1 MGIDM
6 KAFMK
11 PELKDRGTMEFP
23 GIERY
28 KDAKGNVIPFII
40 KRLSM
45 KEIKEIRNNYKTKE
59 VYRDK
64 RNGDRPIIGNNGQ
77 VAVIND
83 YDGDSAGL
91 EIMVEAFVQPKL
103 DDPELMEYYGV
114 HDRLD
119 MPNIIFP
126 DKLLNASAVTARECI
141 SVPMINFAANRNTLQ
156 KIPTTLARIPYR
168 VRTSV
173 DSVFSLSLTNL
184 RTKKSVIPS

>member
-45 KEIKEIRNNYKTKE
+45 KEIKEIRNNYKTRE

-91 EIMVEAFVQPKL
+91 EIMVEAFVQPKSPHSCRYL
-103 DDPELMEYYGV
+103 YRPSQQGYPEAFG
-114 HDRLD
+114 
-119 MPNIIFP
+119 
-126 DKLLNASAVTARECI
+126 LLPKVR
-141 SVPMINFAANRNTLQ
+141 
-156 KIPTTLARIPYR
+156 PYPQ
-168 VRTSV
+168 V
-173 DSVFSLSLTNL
+173 LT
-184 RTKKSVIPS
+184 

>member
-64 RNGDRPIIGNNGQ
+64 RNGDRPIMMEILQ
-77 VAVIND
+77 V
-83 YDGDSAGL
+83 L
-91 EIMVEAFVQPKL
+91 
-103 DDPELMEYYGV
+103 
-114 HDRLD
+114 RLWWKHSYSRSWT
-119 MPNIIFP
+119 I
-126 DKLLNASAVTARECI
+126 LN
-141 SVPMINFAANRNTLQ
+141 
-156 KIPTTLARIPYR
+156 
-168 VRTSV
+168 
-173 DSVFSLSLTNL
+173 
-184 RTKKSVIPS
+184 

>member
-28 KDAKGNVIPFII
+28 KDAEGNKIPFII

-45 KEIKEIRNNYKTKE
+45 KKIKEIRNNHKTKE

-64 RNGDRPIIGNNGQ
+64 RNGDRPIIGSNGQ

-91 EIMVEAFVQPKL
+91 EIMEF
-103 DDPELMEYYGV
+103 YGV
-114 HDRLD
+114 YDRLD

-126 DKLLNASAVTARECI
+126 DKDDFKYADDCLMEACGL
-141 SVPMINFAANRNTLQ
+141 
-156 KIPTTLARIPYR
+156 
-168 VRTSV
+168 TS
-173 DSVFSLSLTNL
+173 
-184 RTKKSVIPS
+184 KKDDKETVEELKK

>member
-45 KEIKEIRNNYKTKE
+45 KEIKEVRNNYKTKE

-126 DKLLNASAVTARECI
+126 DKDDFKYADDCLMEACGLAS
-141 SVPMINFAANRNTLQ
+141 
-156 KIPTTLARIPYR
+156 
-168 VRTSV
+168 
-173 DSVFSLSLTNL
+173 
-184 RTKKSVIPS
+184 KKNDKETVEELKK

>member
-28 KDAKGNVIPFII
+28 KDAEGNKIPFII

-45 KEIKEIRNNYKTKE
+45 KKIKEIRNNHKTKE

-64 RNGDRPIIGNNGQ
+64 RNGDRPIIGSNGQ

-103 DDPELMEYYGV
+103 DDPELMEFYGV
-114 HDRLD
+114 YDRLD

-126 DKLLNASAVTARECI
+126 DKDDFKQADDCLMEACGLNS
-141 SVPMINFAANRNTLQ
+141 
-156 KIPTTLARIPYR
+156 
-168 VRTSV
+168 
-173 DSVFSLSLTNL
+173 
-184 RTKKSVIPS
+184 KKDDKETVEELKK

>member
-1 MGIDM
+1 MGGDNPPYNFEKMEEKRMGIDM

-64 RNGDRPIIGNNGQ
+64 RNGDRPII
-77 VAVIND
+77 
-83 YDGDSAGL
+83 
-91 EIMVEAFVQPKL
+91 
-103 DDPELMEYYGV
+103 
-114 HDRLD
+114 
-119 MPNIIFP
+119 
-126 DKLLNASAVTARECI
+126 
-141 SVPMINFAANRNTLQ
+141 
-156 KIPTTLARIPYR
+156 
-168 VRTSV
+168 
-173 DSVFSLSLTNL
+173 
-184 RTKKSVIPS
+184 

>member
-83 YDGDSAGL
+83 MM
-91 EIMVEAFVQPKL
+91 EILQVL
-103 DDPELMEYYGV
+103 
-114 HDRLD
+114 RLWWKHSYSR
-119 MPNIIFP
+119 NWTI
-126 DKLLNASAVTARECI
+126 LN
-141 SVPMINFAANRNTLQ
+141 
-156 KIPTTLARIPYR
+156 
-168 VRTSV
+168 
-173 DSVFSLSLTNL
+173 
-184 RTKKSVIPS
+184 